1 MSWAWG
7 LTSERACFLEASD
20 GGLSHRGGG
29 VTLTS
34 RSALRFK
41 GGSVESEGRAQSLL
55 GRRQRGLEAGPTS
68 LGSPR
73 GSS

>member
-20 GGLSHRGGG
+20 GGLSHPGE

-55 GRRQRGLEAGPTS
+55 GRRRPGLEAGPTS

-73 GSS
+73 DSF